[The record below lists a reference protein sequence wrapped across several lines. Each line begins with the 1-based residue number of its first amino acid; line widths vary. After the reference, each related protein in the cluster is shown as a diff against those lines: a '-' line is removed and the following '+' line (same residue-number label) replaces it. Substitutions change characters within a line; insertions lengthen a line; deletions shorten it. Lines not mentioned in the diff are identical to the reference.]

1 MCTTVVKTV
10 GSPPHSGASE
20 NMTAAGAAGTLWL
33 LEAGFTGPRVKIL
46 VECCVLLDVP
56 DLGISS
62 LISGTALKIVSY
74 CYLFST

>member
-10 GSPPHSGASE
+10 GSPPRSGASE
-20 NMTAAGAAGTLWL
+20 NMTAAGAAGTHWL

-46 VECCVLLDVP
+46 VECCVLLVVP

-62 LISGTALKIVSY
+62 FISGN
-74 CYLFST
+74 STKNC